1 MYADSKDLAKRTVS
15 GKVFKD
21 RAYEIALN
29 PKFDGYQRGLVSMV
43 HRFEGFI
50 RTLKGKINKK
60 LIANNRNDPSYFDY
74 LNKLLDDCSNTYH
87 RFIGKS
93 PFHSD

>member
-15 GKVFKD
+15 GKVLKD

-43 HRFEGFI
+43 HKGFI

-74 LNKLLDDCSNTYH
+74 LNKLVDDYSNTYH

-93 PFHSD
+93 LFHAD

>member
-1 MYADSKDLAKRTVS
+1 
-15 GKVFKD
+15 
-21 RAYEIALN
+21 
-29 PKFDGYQRGLVSMV
+29 MV
-43 HRFEGFI
+43 HKGFI

-74 LNKLLDDCSNTYH
+74 LNKLVDDYSNTYH

-93 PFHSD
+93 PFHAD